1 MKSKKYEHIIEGI
14 LFLSGNEGVSTS
26 ELLLTLNIDQ
36 MTIEDTICKLKKKYE
51 QDSGLELLYT
61 NNTYKL
67 VTKSEYYEYF
77 KDYASLDENNKL
89 GNSALETLAIIAYN
103 QPITKYTIENLKGV
117 TIQHNLQ
124 VLINKN
130 LVYVSGRSE
139 EIGRPN
145 LYSTTDKFLDYIG
158 INSLEELPDLKSF
171 ALNEESTKLLNF
183 EDFDFKEL
191 SNKLLNNENTIKIE
205 KIDDKTL
212 QELNDIDT
220 IDIDLVLDNNDIE
233 EHIEEIEEN

>member
-1 MKSKKYEHIIEGI
+1 MNKNYEHIIEGI
-14 LFLSGNEGVSTS
+14 LFLSGNDGVSTS

-36 MTIEDTICKLKKKYE
+36 MSIEDALNNLKKKYE
-51 QDSGLELLYT
+51 QDSGLELIYT

-67 VTKSEYYEYF
+67 VTKSNLYEHL
-77 KDYASLDENNKL
+77 KTYASLDENNKL

-103 QPITKYTIENLKGV
+103 QPVTKYSIESLKGV

-124 VLINKN
+124 VLINKD
-130 LVYVSGRSE
+130 LVFVSGRSE

-158 INSLEELPDLKSF
+158 INNLDELPSLKSF
-171 ALNEESTKLLNF
+171 ALNEESTSLLNF

-191 SNKLLNNENTIKIE
+191 SNKLLNNENTITIE
-205 KIDDKTL
+205 NLDNKTIEELNYIDD
-212 QELNDIDT
+212 
-220 IDIDLVLDNNDIE
+220 IDIDIILNNNDIE
-233 EHIEEIEEN
+233 NEEI